1 MTSTVQAFMA
11 GALAAALSGPA
22 TGQSS
27 PDWVDVKDPSEL
39 HAIYSNKTLRGKGG
53 DGSPVVGH
61 YREDGKGVLIIGG
74 QRIPR
79 TWAVTGSEIC
89 FTDAKATNCFRLQR
103 HKLNRN
109 DIIVQHVKDRW
120 IAQLTIEDGIPQF

>member
-1 MTSTVQAFMA
+1 MKSIVQAFMA
-11 GALAAALSGPA
+11 GALAAVLSAPA
-22 TGQSS
+22 MAQSS
-27 PDWVDVKDPSEL
+27 EAWVDVKDPAEL
-39 HAIYSNKTLRGKGG
+39 RAIYSNKTLRGKGG
-53 DGSPVVGH
+53 DGSPIVGH
-61 YREDGKGVLIIGG
+61 YRADGKGVLITGG

-79 TWAVTGSEIC
+79 TWEVKGSEVC
-89 FTDAKATNCFRLQR
+89 VTDATATNCFQVQR

>member
-1 MTSTVQAFMA
+1 MKPGILVLAASLAASLPATA
-11 GALAAALSGPA
+11 ALA
-22 TGQSS
+22 QSAK
-27 PDWVDVKDPSEL
+27 DWVDVKDPAEL
-39 HAIYSNKTLRGKGG
+39 RAIYANKTLRGKGG

-61 YREDGKGVLIIGG
+61 YRADGKGLLIVGG

-79 TWAVTGSEIC
+79 SWEVKGSEVC
-89 FTDAKATNCFRLQR
+89 VTDAKATNCFQLQR

-120 IAQLTIEDGIPQF
+120 IAQLTIEDGVPQF